1 MVALGLA
8 VQPTIRVEDAVFKQV
23 CAMPEIVF
31 LIRTSLC
38 GVAIWTVA
46 ALAGAAAA
54 ESPLLEPD
62 VLPILTKNCMG
73 CHGGLKQEGGLDL
86 RTIPAML
93 RGGESGAAITPSDA
107 EHSTLWQRIAAD
119 EMPEGKTKLSPDEK
133 ATIKAWIEA
142 GLPTLGSQQ
151 QNVAALLPA
160 DRQHAPQEVAKVI
173 DHHVNEFLAA
183 ARLEPAA
190 RSDDAEFLRRI
201 YLDLTGRTPSAEQAL
216 AFLDDTTEDKRA
228 RLIDTLLASPA
239 YGDHFGRTWR
249 DWICP
254 PELPSD
260 MNSGKQPHNEAQAF
274 GKWLGAKFA
283 AGEPW
288 SKITRDILTVQGEIK
303 NQPQVIFFGLVG
315 QDGKA
320 TPDGSARAVASLFM
334 GVQLQCAQCHD
345 DPYRAWSQQE
355 HWALAAFFGMS
366 QGEFNKIEVG
376 KGPSKKPGELA
387 IPPTAFKNSGSTVT
401 AAFLGANAF
410 ETSGE
415 GDLRKPLVNWLTAK
429 ENPYFAKS
437 FANRLWF
444 QLLGRGLV
452 HPVDDMRELNP
463 PSHPGLLKLLAGEF
477 AASNYDIKHLVRC
490 ICNSQVYQRTSR
502 VPSGADAELA
512 AATTT
517 AFGQMPLRLMN
528 ADMLYHSLQQ
538 VYGDEEF
545 DLRPVGTKQNNTA
558 GESAPV
564 GSAYL
569 EFQRL
574 FGTSEENAADFTHG
588 IPQMLTMLN
597 HPRLLG
603 KSQPTSD
610 YLKENAD
617 ATPETVVE
625 WLYLSTLSRRPTEEE
640 AFDAVDFV
648 NQTSDRPTA
657 YVAVL
662 WMLANRTEYL
672 LVR

>member
-1 MVALGLA
+1 
-8 VQPTIRVEDAVFKQV
+8 
-23 CAMPEIVF
+23 
-31 LIRTSLC
+31 
-38 GVAIWTVA
+38 
-46 ALAGAAAA
+46 
-54 ESPLLEPD
+54 
-62 VLPILTKNCMG
+62 
-73 CHGGLKQEGGLDL
+73 
-86 RTIPAML
+86 
-93 RGGESGAAITPSDA
+93 
-107 EHSTLWQRIAAD
+107 
-119 EMPEGKTKLSPDEK
+119 
-133 ATIKAWIEA
+133 
-142 GLPTLGSQQ
+142 
-151 QNVAALLPA
+151 
-160 DRQHAPQEVAKVI
+160 
-173 DHHVNEFLAA
+173 
-183 ARLEPAA
+183 
-190 RSDDAEFLRRI
+190 
-201 YLDLTGRTPSAEQAL
+201 
-216 AFLDDTTEDKRA
+216 
-228 RLIDTLLASPA
+228 
-239 YGDHFGRTWR
+239 
-249 DWICP
+249 
-254 PELPSD
+254 
-260 MNSGKQPHNEAQAF
+260 MNGGKQPHNEAQAF
-274 GKWLGAKFA
+274 GKWLGEKFA

-303 NQPQVIFFGLVG
+303 NQPQVIFYGLVG

-355 HWALAAFFGMS
+355 HWALAAFFGMT
-366 QGEFNKIEVG
+366 QGEFNKIEIG
-376 KGPSKKPGELA
+376 KGPSKKPGELV
-387 IPPTAFKNSGSTVT
+387 IPETAFKNSGSTIT
-401 AAFLGANAF
+401 AAFLGSSDYQSAR
-410 ETSGE
+410 G
-415 GDLRKPLVNWLTAK
+415 GDLRLPLVDWLTAK

-477 AASNYDIKHLVRC
+477 AASKYDIKHLVRC
-490 ICNSQVYQRTSR
+490 VCNSQAYQRTSR
-502 VPSGADAELA
+502 VPSAADAELA

-538 VYGDEEF
+538 VYGDKEF
-545 DLRPVGTKQNNTA
+545 DLRPLGAKQNNTA

-603 KSQPTSD
+603 PSQPINE
-610 YLKENAD
+610 YLKAHPD
-617 ATPETVVE
+617 ATPETVVG
-625 WLYLSTLSRRPTEEE
+625 WLYLSTLSRRPTEVE